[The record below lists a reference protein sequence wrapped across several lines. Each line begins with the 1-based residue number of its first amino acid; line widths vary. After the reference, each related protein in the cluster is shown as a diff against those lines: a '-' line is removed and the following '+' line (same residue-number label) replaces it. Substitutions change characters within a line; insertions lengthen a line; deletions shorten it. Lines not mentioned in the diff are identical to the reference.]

1 MELAK
6 LSEENSEQ
14 AVAYAKKA
22 VEHAKLYDGLT
33 AQMHTSLLFKG
44 QRVLPEEF
52 TSANNQT
59 QTERV
64 ATQLSN
70 DIREVVLN

>member
-14 AVAYAKKA
+14 AIAYAKKA
-22 VEHAKLYDGLT
+22 VEHAGLYDGLT

-44 QRVLPEEF
+44 QRISPEEF

-64 ATQLSN
+64 AEQLSD
-70 DIREVVLN
+70 DIYKAILN